1 MTKQSDWRN
10 WVATKYAKVYEWAR
24 KILQG
29 ASQKHYLVVL
39 SLNNKS
45 KDLESFN
52 FNQEKLF
59 GELLLKMNC
68 HHSSFKFKY
77 GREP

>member
-45 KDLESFN
+45 KDFSPQDINDGLLEV
-52 FNQEKLF
+52 
-59 GELLLKMNC
+59 
-68 HHSSFKFKY
+68 FKSQH
-77 GREP
+77 RTNI